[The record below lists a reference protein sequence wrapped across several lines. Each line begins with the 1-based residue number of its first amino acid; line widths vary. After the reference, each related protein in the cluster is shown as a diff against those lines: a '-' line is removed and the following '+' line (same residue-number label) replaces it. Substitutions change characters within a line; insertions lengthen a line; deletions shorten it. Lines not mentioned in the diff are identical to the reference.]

1 MSAILVVVGGLGM
14 YWIAYQIYSR
24 YIATRI
30 YQLDPNY
37 KTPAHE
43 FEDGTDFVPTNKFVL
58 WGHHFTSVAGAA
70 PIVGPAI
77 AVFWGWLPAV
87 LWVVFGTIFFSGIHD
102 FGTIWIST
110 RHKGRS
116 MGSIAETQ
124 IGSRARSLFMVII
137 FLLLLMVNAVFAIVI
152 ARLFVAFPGSVLPIW
167 LQIPVAMA
175 IGVLLHRKGGKLLIP
190 SLVALVILYFW
201 VWLGAQFPFSLPE
214 TSFIGLPPQGTWVLL
229 LFVYAGIASLLPVW
243 LLLQPRDYVNSHQL
257 FVALGVLYLG
267 VLIGNPQ
274 MAAPAINPDTA
285 GAPLLVPFLFIT
297 IACGAISGFHGL
309 VSSGTTSKQLNKE
322 TDARFVGYFGS
333 VGEGILALGAI
344 LATTAGLAAT
354 RAEWVGLYS
363 SWGAASGGAVGFFVQ
378 GFGNL
383 GANIGLP
390 MNLALVLG
398 SVTVIS
404 FAATTMDTGLRLQRY
419 ILSEVGE
426 IFNIPILKKNV
437 VATTLAAGSCL
448 ALAFGAQTAGAEVG
462 SGGLIIWPLF
472 GTTNQLLAALSLVC
486 ITVYLRRLGRNI
498 LPALLPMAFLLVVT
512 VVAMTMSI
520 FQWWGLTGQP
530 ANLLLA
536 IMGSLILVSAI
547 WMLIE
552 AVIAI
557 RAAGPGGGAMGT
569 EAIPE
574 TTK

>member
-1 MSAILVVVGGLGM
+1 
-14 YWIAYQIYSR
+14 
-24 YIATRI
+24 
-30 YQLDPNY
+30 
-37 KTPAHE
+37 
-43 FEDGTDFVPTNKFVL
+43 
-58 WGHHFTSVAGAA
+58 
-70 PIVGPAI
+70 
-77 AVFWGWLPAV
+77 
-87 LWVVFGTIFFSGIHD
+87 
-102 FGTIWIST
+102 
-110 RHKGRS
+110 
-116 MGSIAETQ
+116 
-124 IGSRARSLFMVII
+124 
-137 FLLLLMVNAVFAIVI
+137 VFAIVI

-167 LQIPVAMA
+167 FQIPVAMA

-190 SLVALVILYFW
+190 SLVALVVLYFW
-201 VWLGAQFPFSLPE
+201 VWLGVQFPFSLPE

-309 VSSGTTSKQLNKE
+309 VSSGTTSKQLDKE
-322 TDARFVGYFGS
+322 SDARFVGYFGS

-354 RAEWVGLYS
+354 RTEWVGLYS
-363 SWGAASGGAVGFFVQ
+363 SWGAASGGAAGYFVQ
-378 GFGNL
+378 GFANL
-383 GANIGLP
+383 GTNIGLP
-390 MNLALVLG
+390 MSVALVLG
-398 SVTVIS
+398 SVTIIS

-426 IFNIPILKKNV
+426 IFNIPILKKNP
-437 VATTLAAGSCL
+437 VATTLAAASCL
-448 ALAFGAQTAGAEVG
+448 ALAFGAQSSGAEVG

-486 ITVYLRRLGRNI
+486 VTVYLRRLGRNI
-498 LPALLPMAFLLVVT
+498 LPALLPMAFLLIVS

-520 FQWWGLTGQP
+520 FQWWGLSGQP

-536 IMGSLILVSAI
+536 VLGSFILISAI

-557 RAAGPGGGAMGT
+557 RNAGSGGGVMGT
-569 EAIPE
+569 EGVTDTI
-574 TTK
+574 T